1 MHLLWEDPLCLG
13 SRRLF
18 NTIAALQHSMYST
31 LVNTETDNQQE
42 FDQSLDAKGLNCP
55 LPILKTKVLLNKMNA
70 GEILFV
76 EATDPHSQVDFE
88 AYCARTE
95 HEIIKSDISNDVY
108 RFYIRRAKNPKNI

>member
-1 MHLLWEDPLCLG
+1 
-13 SRRLF
+13 
-18 NTIAALQHSMYST
+18 
-31 LVNTETDNQQE
+31 
-42 FDQSLDAKGLNCP
+42 
-55 LPILKTKVLLNKMNA
+55 MNA